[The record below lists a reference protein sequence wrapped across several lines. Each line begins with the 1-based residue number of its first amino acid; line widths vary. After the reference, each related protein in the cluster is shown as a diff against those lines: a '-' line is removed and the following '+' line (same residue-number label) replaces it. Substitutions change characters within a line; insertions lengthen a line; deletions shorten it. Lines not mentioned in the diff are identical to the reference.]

1 MSRRVLVF
9 ICLLPTVLLLTISL
23 LEAQQ
28 PGTVPRIGFL
38 SATSPSTI
46 SARVEAFRQ
55 GLRELGYVEK
65 KNIVVEYRYA
75 EGKLERLG
83 ELASELVRLK
93 VDVIVTAGPT
103 VTRPVKK
110 TTVTIP
116 IVMAFDD
123 DPVGSGF
130 AASLARPGG
139 NITGLSSQAPEI
151 SGKQLELLK
160 EIVPKFSRVA
170 VIGSSTR
177 AGTAQSIK
185 ETELAAG
192 AFGLKL
198 QYLDVLGPNDIE
210 TAFREARK
218 GLAEAVIVLQ
228 SAVANAH
235 RKQIADLA
243 ITNRLPAIYNVPE
256 FVDAG
261 GLMTYGV
268 SMTDLHRR
276 AATYVDKILKGA
288 KPVDLPIE
296 QPTKFE
302 FIINLKAAKQIGL
315 TISPSVLAHADRVI
329 K

>member
-1 MSRRVLVF
+1 MNQRTFAFALGA
-9 ICLLPTVLLLTISL
+9 LLLALCFSA
-23 LEAQQ
+23 EAQQ
-28 PGTVPRIGFL
+28 PEKVPRIGFL

-55 GLRELGYVEK
+55 GLRDLGYVEA

-75 EGKLERLG
+75 EGKLERLS
-83 ELASELVRLK
+83 ELAAELVRLK

-177 AGTAQSIK
+177 AGTIDKGDGTRRRGVWIEASIP
-185 ETELAAG
+185 G
-192 AFGLKL
+192 
-198 QYLDVLGPNDIE
+198 
-210 TAFREARK
+210 R
-218 GLAEAVIVLQ
+218 
-228 SAVANAH
+228 
-235 RKQIADLA
+235 
-243 ITNRLPAIYNVPE
+243 
-256 FVDAG
+256 
-261 GLMTYGV
+261 
-268 SMTDLHRR
+268 
-276 AATYVDKILKGA
+276 
-288 KPVDLPIE
+288 
-296 QPTKFE
+296 
-302 FIINLKAAKQIGL
+302 IG
-315 TISPSVLAHADRVI
+315 SQGY
-329 K
+329 